1 MTSAQVR
8 QLRRLEGRRVSLTMF
23 DGSYIRNALL
33 VSACGGRSRTVWLD
47 VDGIDVFIATSTIR
61 EGWEYRGV
69 QQHSGASRVA

>member
-8 QLRRLEGRRVSLTMF
+8 QLRRLEGRRVSLSMF

-47 VDGIDVFIATSTIR
+47 VDGIDVFIATSNIR

-69 QQHSGASRVA
+69 QPHPGSSRVA